1 MKTFERTKNDVQRIK
16 EQLSVDGVEVN
27 EKWKSGWSAL
37 KWTKNGCCKMDE
49 KWTSRKNGRI
59 DWAKKWTQNDGDETV
74 RRWYENGCKIVELY
88 VKMDA
93 KWMTR

>member
-1 MKTFERTKNDVQRIK
+1 MDVLIGQ
-16 EQLSVDGVEVN
+16 
-27 EKWKSGWSAL
+27 
-37 KWTKNGCCKMDE
+37 
-49 KWTSRKNGRI
+49 
-59 DWAKKWTQNDGDETV
+59 KWTQNGGDETV